1 MGALDGLTVIEVASY
16 VSGPYAAML
25 LADLGATVIKVEP
38 PNSGDPYRG
47 WGRVD
52 YSPPFGSLNRNKMSV
67 TIDLKSEA
75 GRADLRRL
83 AATAD
88 VLLENFRPGAMARWN
103 LAYDDLRAENPRL
116 IYCSITGF
124 GVGGPYGN
132 LPGYDTVGQAMG
144 GLLSVLT
151 DINDPKPMGISLSDH
166 LSGMFA
172 CYGIMAAVIARQ
184 RTGRG
189 QCVETSLLQSTIAF
203 LGENAASFFEH
214 GKSPSRATRT
224 HSAQVFAFVAADG
237 QPFVIHLSSPPKFW
251 EGLTRAIERTDLQAD
266 PRFVKRPQRQ
276 KNYDELQAI
285 LMPIFRTRDRADWL
299 ERLRGEDVP
308 CGPLYDL
315 AGVFDDP
322 QVQHLGMVHELPH
335 TLRGKVRVVGSGV
348 TLSDTPV
355 ELRHA
360 APELGIDSAR
370 ILDGDAGAKA
380 PATS

>member
-1 MGALDGLTVIEVASY
+1 MGALDGLSVVEVASY

-38 PNSGDPYRG
+38 PNTGDPYRG

-52 YSPPFGSLNRNKMSV
+52 YSPPFGSLNRNKQSV
-67 TIDLKSEA
+67 TIDLKSAE

-83 AATAD
+83 VASAD
-88 VLLENFRPGAMARWN
+88 VLLENFRPGTMARWN
-103 LAYDDLRAENPRL
+103 LAYDDLRGPNPRL

-124 GVGGPYGN
+124 GTGGPYGN
-132 LPGYDTVGQAMG
+132 LPGYDTVGQAMS

-151 DINDPKPMGISLSDH
+151 DLSDPKPMGISLSDH
-166 LSGMFA
+166 LSGIFA
-172 CYGIMAAVIARQ
+172 CYGIMAAVIARA

-189 QCVETSLLQSTIAF
+189 QLVETSLLQSTIAF
-203 LGENAASFFEH
+203 LGENAAGFFER
-214 GKSPSRATRT
+214 GSAPSRATRT
-224 HSAQVFAFVAADG
+224 HSAQVFAFVAGDG
-237 QPFVIHLSSPPKFW
+237 QPFVVHLSSPPKFW
-251 EGLTRAIERTDLQAD
+251 EGLTRAIDRIDLQDD

-276 KNYDELQAI
+276 KHYDELHAI
-285 LMPIFRTRDRADWL
+285 LTLIFRTGDRADWL
-299 ERLRGEDVP
+299 ARLRAEDVP

-315 AGVFDDP
+315 AGVFEDP

-335 TLRGKVRVVGSGV
+335 SLRGTVRVVGSGV

-360 APELGIDSAR
+360 APELGIDNVRVLGSE
-370 ILDGDAGAKA
+370 LPAKA
-380 PATS
+380 SAG